1 VFIALTFIGLPFI
14 VRTVQPVLEDFD
26 PEIEEA
32 AASLGAN
39 RWQTFRRVILPML
52 FPALLTGFSL
62 AFARALGEYGS
73 VIFIAGNMPMKT
85 EITPLLIVTKLEQF
99 DYAGATALAVVML
112 AGSFAILL
120 TVNLLQWRSS
130 RHLARI

>member
-1 VFIALTFIGLPFI
+1 
-14 VRTVQPVLEDFD
+14 
-26 PEIEEA
+26 
-32 AASLGAN
+32 
-39 RWQTFRRVILPML
+39 ML

-73 VIFIAGNMPMKT
+73 VIFIAGNMPGKT
-85 EITPLLIVTKLEQF
+85 EITPFLIVTKLEQF
-99 DYAGATALAVVML
+99 DYAGATALAVVL
-112 AGSFAILL
+112 LVGSFAILL